1 MQKQMFTAAV
11 LVAAVSASSASAA
24 TVFSED
30 WDDGA
35 AAGRWTTVVYQE
47 EPNVPFDG
55 NVDHAFDYSTIG
67 APSAPGSI
75 GGTTLGVAMETNTT
89 DNCPGDPN
97 CTDSDEG
104 EAVGIVPNAFVL
116 PAGDYTFTADVY
128 MFWNGGGGSTEYA
141 GIGAHADTA
150 SGAPLRFGL
159 NQPAGIHWQVDS
171 DGDSGTDILQ
181 YTNPGGELGLGGYED
196 IPDGSIPGVVTGPS
210 KVGPFNQWVELKI
223 ISSGDTITFSMNDFV
238 IDSFDNSGGIFSG
251 GSIMLN
257 ASDPFN
263 SVNLDDL
270 FGFSNLQVFDNVVVT
285 DVPEPASLALLG
297 LGGLAM
303 LRRK

>member
-1 MQKQMFTAAV
+1 MKKQMFTAAA
-11 LVAAVSASSASAA
+11 LAAAVATSSASAA

-35 AAGRWTTVVYQE
+35 GAGRWTTVSFQE
-47 EPNVPFDG
+47 DAGIAFDG
-55 NVDHAFDYSTIG
+55 TVDHAFDYSTIG
-67 APSAPGSI
+67 APSATSSV

-89 DNCPGDPN
+89 DQCPGGVG
-97 CTDSDEG
+97 CAGSDEG
-104 EAVGIVPNAFVL
+104 EAMGIVADAFSL
-116 PAGDYTFTADVY
+116 PAGDYTFTADMY

-141 GIGAHADTA
+141 GIGAHVDTA

-171 DGDSGTDILQ
+171 DGDSGTDILR
-181 YTNPGGELGLGGYED
+181 YTPGVETGLGGYED

-223 ISSGDTITFSMNDFV
+223 ISSGGIVTFSMNDFV
-238 IDSFDNSGGIFSG
+238 IDTFDNTGGTFSG